1 LASASVNQR
10 PSALPS
16 SSAASSPASSA
27 AIASATLRAARR
39 RGGGAA
45 GRRGGGAA
53 GIPPQPPGKRDQRHC
68 RDPHREGP
76 KKGHEQRQSE
86 SQQGSPQDRGGDRH
100 PIPVSKELPHQQ
112 RLGTMISTRLFC
124 DLPAASALEAIDTV
138 SPRPLVVPDDG
149 SDRSSL
155 INAAM
160 VPALAALRA
169 MLSGKRTVAIGV
181 LSVWR
186 RRPPHCPARS
196 RSRSRSG
203 GAAPRGPAQLRA
215 RLDGGRRCNWAGYAD
230 CRCRPFSNDRQASPT
245 AVAPKSTSGDCPGPE
260 PVAKSDQ
267 WAASPG
273 SILRS
278 GRACV
283 AQYPLIKAR
292 WSGICCTCRESCW
305 SSPSKELRRAC
316 GLSIPDMR

>member
-1 LASASVNQR
+1 
-10 PSALPS
+10 
-16 SSAASSPASSA
+16 
-27 AIASATLRAARR
+27 
-39 RGGGAA
+39 
-45 GRRGGGAA
+45 
-53 GIPPQPPGKRDQRHC
+53 
-68 RDPHREGP
+68 
-76 KKGHEQRQSE
+76 
-86 SQQGSPQDRGGDRH
+86 
-100 PIPVSKELPHQQ
+100 
-112 RLGTMISTRLFC
+112 MISTRLFC

-215 RLDGGRRCNWAGYAD
+215 RLDAGRRCNWAGYAD
-230 CRCRPFSNDRQASPT
+230 CRCRPFPDDRQAPADSIR
-245 AVAPKSTSGDCPGPE
+245 SEINLRQLSGAGTGGEVRSVGCVTRIDPE
-260 PVAKSDQ
+260 
-267 WAASPG
+267 
-273 SILRS
+273 IR
-278 GRACV
+278 
-283 AQYPLIKAR
+283 
-292 WSGICCTCRESCW
+292 
-305 SSPSKELRRAC
+305 PSLRRAISVDK
-316 GLSIPDMR
+316 GEVVRDLLHLPGKLLIQPVEGIAQGVRTQHPRYAVMGFWNHSLPKHD